1 MLRFPNLPLV
11 ALLCALPPFL
21 SGCGGNAPVGAPT
34 GVAPQQPTT
43 TAAHAATPSGVST
56 APAPTAG
63 AGANYAQYAG
73 IARQATQHVGKMAQT
88 YEALLQSRDTSNVGG
103 KLNTAAR
110 ALDGQWQQLRRLP
123 TPTAQEAVQ
132 LKREV
137 IGPLKDALQR
147 AYRADRKVEREFFVF
162 GRGMGSA
169 LYPAEEIVRQL
180 QQALPDSER
189 DPVGPPPNPG
199 APPSANRS
207 FGQFVD
213 LGPDAVRPPQ
223 RGQGD
228 AASVPWRV
236 KVDPPEH
243 APHPGDKVVLD
254 IAVPGFPQRFSQ
266 SDKFWEGRHV
276 RILYPGRPGNVVAVG
291 LNADSKDVREVWTMF
306 PRKRLGTIRGP
317 HLGSSRL
324 MAISPDGK
332 YFAAHPLGGDI
343 IGLWDVDKA
352 RPAGTVALPEKT
364 FPTIVDFANQNRLVY
379 VHGKTLVVRSV
390 PDGKLEHELT
400 MAGECRDSPF
410 HSGTPWALSPG
421 GRYLAAPHQDA
432 FRSNIYLYDLV
443 SGQTAGALEVAEHSW
458 FTACRFSDDGARLA
472 VLIVGRDETIIQL
485 WDVPDGTLAEQ
496 WQIGGDVPKA
506 LETNREYQGPAVEWF
521 PDGKT
526 LLIYGR
532 GLFDLEQ
539 GDLKK
544 NLPDNPPYRI
554 LPIDSTR
561 IAVIQN
567 KKLVPYDL
575 TKVEEGVAAAGGGG
589 FGASV
594 RTGNSLP
601 GTTRSQGGFGAS
613 RVAGGKGRGS
623 GGARPTGAENAAAFA
638 AAFASTTP
646 VPEPI
651 RAVRTGVEVKTLTPP
666 PGWKANPAVAAP
678 PEIGAAPVE
687 VPGGEVFHVTLTG
700 GAQPRAVVMYSSERL
715 QFWNGA
721 CRNTDSAKTWIEQFN
736 LSGGPAGPKLE
747 FPLPAG
753 LLCTAP
759 SGGRIVTRGLAQF
772 DRLDAWDLAGG
783 THVVGFRPYPQGSYR
798 GGQPVIWGAMLTDE
812 LLLTADA
819 GRLSLWKLP
828 ECKALYEVLAPSEVT
843 PSISLARD
851 RVAVVNEERTGL
863 MLLDAR
869 TGEPL
874 GGVRLS
880 GAVGKISATAF
891 DSTGAL
897 LAVATEHPSGGEVAI
912 LDLPSG
918 KPVTMFPV
926 PAVPNVVQWCGSDH
940 LLLDGAYLVHAGTGL
955 LAWVYDLKSG
965 GLHVL
970 DSPTAATGSSPR
982 TPKRRAGLCSP
993 RPRSPIL
1000 PSRRRSARQR
1010 PPRSCCTP
1018 AARWPSTC
1026 SFPTPPA
1033 AAVSRRKSARPSPAS
1048 MPPATS
1054 RSPTRL
1060 PCASRSAAS
1069 RARRARNSP
1078 TTSSASAAA
1087 RSADSALTSRS
1098 SASPGRSS

>member
-1 MLRFPNLPLV
+1 
-11 ALLCALPPFL
+11 
-21 SGCGGNAPVGAPT
+21 
-34 GVAPQQPTT
+34 
-43 TAAHAATPSGVST
+43 
-56 APAPTAG
+56 
-63 AGANYAQYAG
+63 
-73 IARQATQHVGKMAQT
+73 
-88 YEALLQSRDTSNVGG
+88 
-103 KLNTAAR
+103 
-110 ALDGQWQQLRRLP
+110 
-123 TPTAQEAVQ
+123 
-132 LKREV
+132 
-137 IGPLKDALQR
+137 
-147 AYRADRKVEREFFVF
+147 
-162 GRGMGSA
+162 
-169 LYPAEEIVRQL
+169 
-180 QQALPDSER
+180 
-189 DPVGPPPNPG
+189 
-199 APPSANRS
+199 
-207 FGQFVD
+207 
-213 LGPDAVRPPQ
+213 
-223 RGQGD
+223 
-228 AASVPWRV
+228 
-236 KVDPPEH
+236 
-243 APHPGDKVVLD
+243 
-254 IAVPGFPQRFSQ
+254 
-266 SDKFWEGRHV
+266 
-276 RILYPGRPGNVVAVG
+276 
-291 LNADSKDVREVWTMF
+291 
-306 PRKRLGTIRGP
+306 
-317 HLGSSRL
+317 

-352 RPAGTVALPEKT
+352 KPAGTVALPEKT

-432 FRSNIYLYDLV
+432 FRSNIYLYDVV

-458 FTACRFSDDGARLA
+458 FTACRFSNDGARLA

-496 WQIGGDVPKA
+496 WQIAGDVPKA

-539 GDLKK
+539 GDLQK

-575 TKVEEGVAAAGGGG
+575 TKVEEGVAASGGGG

-594 RTGNSLP
+594 RTGDSLP

-613 RVAGGKGRGS
+613 RVAGGVGRRS
-623 GGARPTGAENAAAFA
+623 SGARPTGAENAAAFA
-638 AAFASTTP
+638 AAFATAP
-646 VPEPI
+646 VPDPV
-651 RAVRTGVEVKTLTPP
+651 RAVRTGIEVQTLAPP
-666 PGWKANPAVAAP
+666 PGWKANPAVGAP
-678 PEIGAAPVE
+678 PEIAAGPVE
-687 VPGGEVFHVTLTG
+687 VPGGEIFHVTLTG

-721 CRNTDSAKTWIEQFN
+721 CRNADSAKTWIEQFN
-736 LSGGPAGPKLE
+736 LSGAGGSAGPKLE

-772 DRLDAWDLAGG
+772 DRLDAWDLAAG

-812 LLLTADA
+812 LLLTAGA

-843 PSISLARD
+843 PGISLARD

-869 TGEPL
+869 TGEAL

-897 LAVATEHPSGGEVAI
+897 LAVATEHPSGGEIAI
-912 LDLPSG
+912 LDLSSG

-970 DSPTAATGSSPR
+970 DSPDGRHWFLAPHAKTQGRLVLTAMTLPDPPVAAKIRTAA
-982 TPKRRAGLCSP
+982 
-993 RPRSPIL
+993 
-1000 PSRRRSARQR
+1000 
-1010 PPRSCCTP
+1010 
-1018 AARWPSTC
+1018 
-1026 SFPTPPA
+1026 
-1033 AAVSRRKSARPSPAS
+1033 
-1048 MPPATS
+1048 
-1054 RSPTRL
+1054 SPTLLLHPGATLALDLQL
-1060 PCASRSAAS
+1060 PE
-1069 RARRARNSP
+1069 P
-1078 TTSSASAAA
+1078 
-1087 RSADSALTSRS
+1087 
-1098 SASPGRSS
+1098 PGRSGFAQEVRTALGGQYAAGNIQIADPTATSPLRLAIRGQSGKTGEDLSNDPIGIGRGAFGGQRIDIEEQRVTWTIELKQGDTVLWRTERSANNTGSFTLEQGASREQAQQSAQQQTTKLMWDRAANLLLDFEPPKYAFALESVQGLGRSELTADGTKPAVTAPAAVPLGTP